1 MMKDRLLID
10 RRGLLSGIAATAAVA
25 AAPARAQ
32 APWPDRTVRI
42 IVPYP
47 AGGSIDVIFR
57 ILSERLKDRL
67 SQNFVVENR
76 AGAAGNVGIDA
87 VAKSEPDGYTLGAA
101 TVGHFAINRYLF
113 QRMPFDSER
122 DLIAPSLSHELPN
135 VAVVAAQH
143 NPAKTLAEFIAW
155 AKAKPDGITIGSPG
169 PGTTPHLSG
178 VLFAER
184 TGIKAVHVSFR
195 GAAQTIPAMLSGDV
209 NFALDNLA
217 SYVATIQGGQMRPLA
232 VTSATRW
239 PTMPDV
245 PTMKEA
251 GVDDFVVT
259 SWGAFVVPAATPR
272 TVVNRLSTVMRE
284 FAADKALQER
294 FLQAGARILASTPEE
309 VAAFAAKERVM
320 WKQMV
325 DISGVK
331 PQ

>member
-1 MMKDRLLID
+1 MMKERLLID
-10 RRGLLSGIAATAAVA
+10 RRGFMGGIAASAAVA
-25 AAPARAQ
+25 AAPAHAQ
-32 APWPDRTVRI
+32 APWPERTVRI

-57 ILSERLKDRL
+57 LLAERLKERL
-67 SQNFVVENR
+67 GQNFIVENR
-76 AGAAGNVGIDA
+76 AGAAGNVGIEA
-87 VAKSEPDGYTLGAA
+87 VAKSDPDGYTLGAA

-135 VAVVAAQH
+135 VAVVSAQH
-143 NPAKTLAEFIAW
+143 VPAKTLAEFIAW
-155 AKAKPDGITIGSPG
+155 ARAKPDGITIGSPG

-184 TGIKAVHVSFR
+184 TGIKAVHVAFR
-195 GAAQTIPAMLSGDV
+195 GAAQTIPAMLAGDV

-217 SYVATIQGGQMRPLA
+217 SYVATIQSGQMRALA

-259 SWGAFVVPAATPR
+259 SWGAFVMPAATPH
-272 TVVNRLSTVMRE
+272 TTVNRLSIVMRE

-294 FLQAGARILASTPEE
+294 FLQVGARILASTPEE
-309 VAAFAAKERVM
+309 AAAFAEKERVM
-320 WKQMV
+320 WKRMV